1 MPSLTFILPHWVY
14 WSGMV
19 LFPLIAMYMVRRRTE
34 KGVARGVSL
43 PLAYLLWL
51 TGGFVGLH
59 RFFVRSYLGIGYI
72 PLFLAIIFS
81 NVKGR
86 AALDAIS
93 GARNSRFGA
102 EFDVERFQKAVDQG
116 AEGAAAKLASAE
128 QALASATLDF
138 STATAAFDQWQA
150 ISGGFALA
158 IAVLLLIDAF
168 LLPGLVRRAEGAE
181 VIDEAA
187 AEEERALLG
196 ETELAAGRKSLAP
209 RTSNRFTDAI
219 DAISGWSGEFVCYWS
234 IIAVFVYYYEVLA
247 RYVFNS
253 PTNWAHESMFLMFGM
268 QYLISGAYAFR
279 EGSHVRVDVL
289 YQYLSERARIRMDI
303 LTSVLF
309 FIFAGTLLVTGWIF
323 MADAIEVWEVSFTEW
338 AVQYWP
344 VKISIVVGALLI
356 LLQGTAKLIKDFMLL
371 AGKGA

>member
-1 MPSLTFILPHWVY
+1 MPSLTFVLPHWVY

-19 LFPLIAMYMVRRRTE
+19 LFPLTAMYMVRRRTE

-72 PLFLAIIFS
+72 PLFLSIIYS

-86 AALDAIS
+86 GARDAIS
-93 GARNSRFGA
+93 GARNTRLGA
-102 EFDVERFQKAVDQG
+102 EYDLGRFQKAVDQG
-116 AEGAAAKLASAE
+116 AEGAAAKLASAQ
-128 QALASATLDF
+128 QALASATQDF

-168 LLPGLVRRAEGAE
+168 LLPGLVRRAAAAE

-187 AEEERALLG
+187 AEEEVALRRK
-196 ETELAAGRKSLAP
+196 TELAAGKESLAP
-209 RTSNRFTDAI
+209 RISNRFTDAI

-289 YQYLSERARIRMDI
+289 YQYLSERARILIDI

-344 VKISIVVGALLI
+344 VKISIVLGAVLI
-356 LLQGTAKLIKDFMLL
+356 LLQGTSKLIKDFTML

>member
-14 WSGMV
+14 WSGLV

-34 KGVARGVSL
+34 KAVARGVSL
-43 PLAYLLWL
+43 PVAYLLWL

-59 RFFVRSYLGIGYI
+59 RFFVRSRLGIGYI
-72 PLFLAIIFS
+72 PLFLAIIYS

-86 AALDAIS
+86 AALDAVS
-93 GARNSRFGA
+93 GARNARIGA
-102 EFDVERFQKAVDQG
+102 EFDLERFQTALDQG

-128 QALASATLDF
+128 QALASATQDF

-168 LLPGLVRRAEGAE
+168 LLPGLVRRAAGAE

-187 AEEERALLG
+187 AEEEAALLR

-209 RTSNRFTDAI
+209 RMSNRFTNAI

-289 YQYLSERARIRMDI
+289 YQYLSERARIRIDL
-303 LTSVLF
+303 LTSVFF

-344 VKISIVVGALLI
+344 VKISIVLGAVLI
-356 LLQGTAKLIKDFMLL
+356 LLQGTSKLIKDFMVL
-371 AGKGA
+371 AAKGA

>member
-19 LFPLIAMYMVRRRTE
+19 LFPLVAMYMVRRRTE
-34 KGVARGVSL
+34 KGLARGVSL

-93 GARNSRFGA
+93 GARNSRLGA
-102 EFDVERFQKAVDQG
+102 EFDVERFQTAVDQG
-116 AEGAAAKLASAE
+116 AEGAAANLASAQ

-158 IAVLLLIDAF
+158 IAVLLLIDAL
-168 LLPGLVRRAEGAE
+168 LLPGLVRRAAGAE

-187 AEEERALLG
+187 AEEEMALLRK
-196 ETELAAGRKSLAP
+196 TELAAGSESPAP
-209 RTSNRFTDAI
+209 RMSNRFTKAI

-289 YQYLSERARIRMDI
+289 YQYLSDRTRILIDI

-344 VKISIVVGALLI
+344 VKISIVLGAVLI
-356 LLQGTAKLIKDFMLL
+356 LLQGTSKLIKDFMVL
-371 AGKGA
+371 AEKGA